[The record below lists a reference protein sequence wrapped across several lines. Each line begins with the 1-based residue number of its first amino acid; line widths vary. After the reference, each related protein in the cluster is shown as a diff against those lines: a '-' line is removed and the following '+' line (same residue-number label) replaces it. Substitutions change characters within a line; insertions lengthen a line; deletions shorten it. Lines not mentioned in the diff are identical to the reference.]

1 MLSNRVEAPA
11 ASRDRGRRD
20 RWRKARNV
28 LAAAGAASIA
38 VGTSSSLVGAGVG
51 GASSH
56 REAPLIAG
64 DPRADNTD
72 VYAFVSPDKPETV
85 TLVGNWI
92 PFEEPNG
99 GPNFYPF
106 ATDAKYDFN
115 IDNDGDAV
123 ADVVYSWQ
131 FKNTVRD
138 DTGQFLYNTGPVTK
152 LTDETLNF
160 FQTYELTR
168 TAGGETKSIV
178 KDALVAP
185 SNVGPASMPNYAA
198 LRQEAIR
205 TVDDLTTFAGQADD
219 SFFLDLRVF
228 DLLYGTNLKETGQ
241 DTLSGFNVNTIAL
254 QVPKSDLAAKGN
266 AADNPVIG
274 VWSTTLRKG
283 ASVFSAAEG
292 AATADGFVQVSRLGN
307 PLVNEVVVP
316 LKFKDAFNG
325 LTPDKDATV
334 QPVVDKVLDPI
345 VPKLIEKIYKVPAP
359 ATPRNDLFEI
369 FLTGICKECK
379 APDGNVAL
387 PIDLNSQMLNKDGKK
402 GGDFRP
408 SEMLRLNM
416 SIAPTANPNRL
427 GVLAKDLAGFPN
439 GRRLGDDV
447 VDIALQAVEGAAQTG
462 TLVEALAAGDGVNQN
477 DVAFGRSFPYVALP
491 HNSAANLAGGRPNA
505 NASETARGTAGGS
518 ASPPADTQVRGAQAT
533 RDSSQAAAPAG
544 GVAAGAGGTADRLPL
559 LALTGAVG
567 GLLLA
572 AAGAITLRKR
582 HSWR

>member
-1 MLSNRVEAPA
+1 MLRKRSEASSAPQY
-11 ASRDRGRRD
+11 GRRPD
-20 RWRKARNV
+20 RWRQARNA
-28 LAAAGAASIA
+28 LAAAGVLTIA
-38 VGTSSSLVGAGVG
+38 VGTSSSVVGAGVG

-64 DPRADNTD
+64 DPRVDNTD
-72 VYAFVSPDKPETV
+72 VYAFVSPDKPDTV
-85 TLVGNWI
+85 SLVGNWI

-106 ATDAKYDFN
+106 AENAKYNFN

-131 FKNTVRD
+131 FKNHIRD
-138 DTGQFLYNTGPVTK
+138 DAGQFLYNTGPVNK

-160 FQTYELTR
+160 YQTYELTR
-168 TAGGETKSIV
+168 TAGGDSKTV
-178 KDALVAP
+178 AKDVLVAP
-185 SNVGPASMPNYAA
+185 SHTGPASMPNYAA
-198 LRQEAIR
+198 LRQEAVR
-205 TVDDLTTFAGQADD
+205 SFGDVTTFAGQADD

-266 AADNPVIG
+266 AQDNPVIG

-292 AATADGFVQVSRLGN
+292 AATSDGFVQVSRLGN

-334 QPVVDKVLDPI
+334 KPVVDKVLTPI
-345 VPKLIEKIYKVPAP
+345 VPQLIEKIYKIPAP

-379 APDGNVAL
+379 GPDGKVAL
-387 PIDLNSQMLNKDGKK
+387 PIDLNSQLLNKDGKK
-402 GGDFRP
+402 GGDFVP
-408 SEMLRLNM
+408 SEQLRLNM

-427 GVLAKDLAGFPN
+427 GVLAKDTAGYPN

-462 TLVEALAAGDGVNQN
+462 KLVEALAAGDGVNQN
-477 DVAFGRSFPYVALP
+477 DLAFGRSFPYVALP
-491 HNSAANLAGGRPNA
+491 HSTAANRAVGPPNA
-505 NASETARGTAGGS
+505 NASETARGATGS
-518 ASPPADTQVRGAQAT
+518 AGPPTQVQGAQVT

-559 LALTGAVG
+559 LAVTAAVG

-572 AAGAITLRKR
+572 AAGGITLRKR
-582 HSWR
+582 STLH

>member
-1 MLSNRVEAPA
+1 MR
-11 ASRDRGRRD
+11 
-20 RWRKARNV
+20 ARNV
-28 LAAAGAASIA
+28 LAAAGALTIAADASS
-38 VGTSSSLVGAGVG
+38 TLVGAGVG

-56 REAPLIAG
+56 REAPLIGG

-72 VYAFVSPDKPETV
+72 VYAFVSPDKPDTV
-85 TLVGNWI
+85 SLVGNWI

-106 ATDAKYDFN
+106 ATDAKYNFN

-123 ADVVYSWQ
+123 ADVVYSWA
-131 FKNTVRD
+131 FTNHIRD
-138 DTGQFLYNTGPVTK
+138 DAGQFLYTTGPVNK

-160 FQTYELTR
+160 YQTYELTR
-168 TAGGETKSIV
+168 TAGGETKSLV

-185 SNVGPASMPNYAA
+185 SHTGPASMPNYAA
-198 LRQEAIR
+198 LRQEAVKSLDGGV
-205 TVDDLTTFAGQADD
+205 TSFAGQADD

-228 DLLYGTNLKETGQ
+228 DLLYGTNLKESGQ

-254 QVPKSDLAAKGN
+254 QVPKSDLAVKGD
-266 AADNPVIG
+266 AEGNPVIG

-334 QPVVDKVLDPI
+334 KPVVDKVLDPI
-345 VPKLIEKIYKVPAP
+345 VPKLVEKIYKIPAP
-359 ATPRNDLFEI
+359 AAPRTDLFEI

-379 APDGNVAL
+379 APGADTAAIPV
-387 PIDLNSQMLNKDGKK
+387 DLNSQLLNKDGKK
-402 GGDFRP
+402 GTDFKP

-462 TLVEALAAGDGVNQN
+462 KLVEALAAGDGVNQN
-477 DVAFGRSFPYVALP
+477 DLAFGRSFPYVALP
-491 HNSAANLAGGRPNA
+491 HSQAANLSGGRPNA
-505 NASETARGTAGGS
+505 NASETARGTAAGTPGS
-518 ASPPADTQVRGAQAT
+518 PTQVQGVQVT

-544 GVAAGAGGTADRLPL
+544 GVAAGAGGSVSRLPVIPI
-559 LALTGAVG
+559 TGAVG
-567 GLLLA
+567 GLMLA
-572 AAGAITLRKR
+572 AAGVITLRKR
-582 HSWR
+582 HSVS